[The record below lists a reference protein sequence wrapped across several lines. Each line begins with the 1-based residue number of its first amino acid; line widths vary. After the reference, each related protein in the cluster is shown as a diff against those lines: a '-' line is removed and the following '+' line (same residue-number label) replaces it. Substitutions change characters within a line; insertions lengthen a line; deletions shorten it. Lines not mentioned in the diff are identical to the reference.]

1 MNIKHISLA
10 FAAAAA
16 LLEGCA
22 KSPIETPSDTKG
34 LTDLELTHVGSTE
47 VKSVIDGT
55 DFPTKGE
62 IGLFLFTNEAAT
74 KPYGETGYTNVKYA
88 YNSTKGKWTAN
99 PSIKVGSTPGYL
111 YGYYP
116 YSSEAESIKT
126 IPVAS
131 SLDGDDVMYASKQN
145 SPITDQTASQT
156 AITMNHAL
164 ARVSIT
170 VKNNGYTGN
179 AKLTS
184 IKFAGAKTSE
194 TGTLD
199 ATTGTISGTTKAD
212 VTLDVTGDV
221 QTITTAGTTYECLLV
236 PSGEDESKQAVD
248 LTLTIDGE
256 DKTAKLS
263 GDNGVI
269 IAKGIKSN
277 ITIGLSNSG
286 ISVSSVSID
295 EWKEVEVGGHK
306 VTVKF
311 DEGVN
316 VIEEDVLV
324 TAYAKN
330 GNAVIEAF
338 SKSGKQITCQLDDD
352 SMVNPEIT
360 DNISKFVIPVESKD
374 IVATIGV
381 WGEGGRREI
390 TIGGHKINVV
400 YDEVKDIEEDVWMMA
415 YAENGNAVIEA
426 FSKSGKQITCQLDDD
441 SMVNPEITDN
451 ISKFVIPVESKDI
464 VATIGVWGEG
474 GRNQITV
481 GEHKVTVELANGV
494 NESDVWFNAYVNS
507 DGKAAVSV
515 QSSNGKKLSFRRDD
529 TGTILG
535 IAPQDN
541 IYDIVLSEVNQDI
554 TVTIDY
560 FLNSNPE
567 ITTISGHKVSVVLD
581 ADTDILKGISI
592 DNNGKLVIEAGSSSD
607 KPVKCIKDNERITGS
622 KTGTL
627 YKFIISDITED
638 ATITVG
644 YSKYTATIGFAQGS
658 VTDKATLK
666 INGDEVEAGGSTSVF
681 EGTNVEYS
689 AVVDNGYLVLGWYDN
704 NGQKVSDAESFTVSG
719 ISSDVAYYAEVKAG
733 YKLTVNTIYAGTS
746 TIAANGVSI
755 ESGRAYIYDPNTQ
768 ITLTASPATGCQ
780 FAEWCDADGKTLST
794 ENPYSFTLSDNL
806 TIIAVFSELE
816 GALSGVFTVS
826 DDGNGNV
833 KKVRFSKGNLY
844 YDGTQSKYFFEAKQ
858 YDVPLLTFN
867 KETDNHVGHFY
878 WSKDANVARSL
889 SNYTDSGASDTD
901 VFFTND
907 SENQAKPNLE
917 FTVNGQTGF
926 WRVLSGGDNGE
937 WSYLLN
943 SRNTAYVSN
952 RRYAAVKVNGMA
964 GLLIFPDDFSS
975 WPSEAGDEPQTFD
988 TNSDNWNDR
997 NYTVE
1002 QFTVLQNNGCVFLP
1016 AAGFRDG
1023 NPGSPEPAFV
1033 CNVGDS
1039 GYYWSASPTDEIS
1052 AYDLYF
1058 YSGNVGPS
1066 FNNNR
1071 YQACSVRLVTESK

>member
-1 MNIKHISLA
+1 MNNPLIKINTMNIKHISLTFMA
-10 FAAAAA
+10 VAVAA
-16 LLEGCA
+16 LLAGCA

-47 VKSVIDGT
+47 VKSAIDGK
-55 DFPTKGE
+55 DFPQTGE
-62 IGLFLFTNEAAT
+62 IGLFLFTDEAAT
-74 KPYGETGYTNVKYA
+74 TPYGKTGYTNVKYA
-88 YNSTKGKWTAN
+88 YNSDKKKWTAS

-184 IKFAGAKTSE
+184 IKFAGAKIAQE
-194 TGTLD
+194 GTLNALD
-199 ATTGTISGTTKAD
+199 GKITATNSD
-212 VTLDVTGDV
+212 VTLDVTGDA
-221 QTITTAGTTYECLLV
+221 QTITAAGTTYECLLV
-236 PSGEDESKQAVD
+236 PSDAISTRQDLD
-248 LTLTIDGE
+248 LTLTIDG
-256 DKTAKLS
+256 DVKTATLS

-269 IAKGIKSN
+269 IAQNTKSN

-286 ISVSSVSID
+286 ISVAGVSID

-306 VTVKF
+306 VAVKF
-311 DEGVN
+311 DEGVPGIN
-316 VIEEDVLV
+316 KDILLMAYEQDGDVII
-324 TAYAKN
+324 KS
-330 GNAVIEAF
+330 F
-338 SKSGKQITCQLDDD
+338 SNSGKTVTCQLDDD
-352 SMVNPEIT
+352 TMVESVPDGNLSVFTLPG
-360 DNISKFVIPVESKD
+360 VSKD

-381 WGEGGRREI
+381 WGEGGR
-390 TIGGHKINVV
+390 K
-400 YDEVKDIEEDVWMMA
+400 EV
-415 YAENGNAVIEA
+415 
-426 FSKSGKQITCQLDDD
+426 
-441 SMVNPEITDN
+441 
-451 ISKFVIPVESKDI
+451 
-464 VATIGVWGEG
+464 
-474 GRNQITV
+474 TV

-515 QSSNGKKLSFRRDD
+515 QSSNGKKLSFRRND

-535 IAPQDN
+535 LAPQDN

-554 TVTIDY
+554 KVTIDY
-560 FLNSNPE
+560 FLNSNLE
-567 ITTISGHKVSVVLD
+567 FTTISGHKVSAVLD

-592 DNNGKLVIEAGSSSD
+592 DNNGKLVIEAESSSD
-607 KPVKCIKDNERITGS
+607 KPVKCVKDGERIAGS

-627 YKFIISDITED
+627 YKFIISDITGD
-638 ATITVG
+638 ATITIG

-666 INGDEVEAGGSTSVF
+666 INGGEVKAEESISVF

-689 AVVDNGYLVLGWYDN
+689 ALADDGYLVFGWYDN
-704 NGQKVSDAESFTVSG
+704 NGQKVSDAESFTVSE

-733 YKLTVNTIYAGTS
+733 CKLTVNTISAGTS
-746 TIAANGVSI
+746 TIKANGVSI
-755 ESGRAYIYDPNTQ
+755 ESGRAYYYDQNTQ

-780 FAEWCDADGKTLST
+780 FVEWCDADGKTLSI
-794 ENPYSFTLSDNL
+794 ENSYSFTLSDNL
-806 TIIAVFSELE
+806 TITAVFEPE
-816 GALSGVFTVS
+816 GALSGVFSVS
-826 DDGNGNV
+826 GN

-844 YDGTQSKYFFEAKQ
+844 YNGSGYFFEDNQ
-858 YDVPLLTFN
+858 YKTPSIGN
-867 KETDNHVGHFY
+867 EIESYIGHFY

-889 SNYTDSGASDTD
+889 SNYTDPGASATD

-907 SENQAKPNLE
+907 SENQAKPNIK

-937 WSYLLN
+937 WFYLLN
-943 SRNTAYVSN
+943 SRNTAYGSN

-975 WPSEAGDEPQTFD
+975 WPSKDAGTEPQTFN
-988 TNSDNWNDR
+988 TNSNNWNERD
-997 NYTVE
+997 YTVD
-1002 QFTVLQNNGCVFLP
+1002 QFNTLQNNGCVFLP
-1016 AAGFRDG
+1016 AAGCRNG
-1023 NPGSPEPAFV
+1023 NSGGPNPALVSSVGSAAIT
-1033 CNVGDS
+1033 GLRLR
-1039 GYYWSASPTDEIS
+1039 SASATLTTWTSTAAVSILT
-1052 AYDLYF
+1052 ATTH
-1058 YSGNVGPS
+1058 GVGPS
-1066 FNNNR
+1066 LSASSQNQNNKATLPKAAR
-1071 YQACSVRLVTESK
+1071 PQAR